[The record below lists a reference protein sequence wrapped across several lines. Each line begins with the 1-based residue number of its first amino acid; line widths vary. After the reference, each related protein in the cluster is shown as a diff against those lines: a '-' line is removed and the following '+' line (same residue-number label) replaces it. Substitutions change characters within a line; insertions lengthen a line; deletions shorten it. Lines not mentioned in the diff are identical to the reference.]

1 VSGGDGIP
9 ARGAWVGDAPPAEG
23 SAPNAPAASAPAEVV
38 GPRRPRSSVELPA
51 RLPVLPLAQV
61 VVFPHVVVP
70 LLIANDAVIGAVDRA
85 VESHKRVLLGIVKLA
100 AGSDHPPGVLDDVP
114 AEMLQEVATLG
125 TVARLLK
132 IGDGTLRL
140 LVQGN
145 ARVRLSD
152 VEGGAG
158 GLSAAYA
165 AIEESVSDPL
175 RTEALR
181 RQVLEKMLR
190 IIELAPQLAGE
201 MREVLE
207 GITDAGKLADFC
219 AANLSID
226 TAAKAQ
232 LLGTGDVTARLE
244 RLTGLLDQEIQVL
257 EVGSQI
263 SEKLK
268 SRLDEHQRE
277 YVLREQLKL
286 IREEL
291 GEGPEGGE
299 DSDGLKEK
307 LEAAHPS
314 EEALKAGRRELGRL
328 SRMSPQSAEYQVART
343 YVELLAG
350 LPWQVSSEDRLDVAH
365 ARQIL
370 DRDHYDL
377 EKVKDR
383 IIEYLAVRQLNPGA
397 RGSILCFVGPPGVG
411 KTSLG
416 QSIAEALGRKFV
428 RVALGG
434 VRDEAEI
441 RGHRR
446 TYVGALPGRIIQL
459 IERAGTRNPLFML
472 DEVDKLGADF
482 RGDPTSA
489 LLEVLDPAQNHTFVD
504 HYVEVPFDLTGVMFI
519 TTANTLATVPSPLID
534 RMEVL
539 ELPGYSPHE
548 KQQIAKRFLVPR
560 QLRET
565 GLKGR
570 RIVFGEKALE
580 VLIAEY
586 TREAG
591 VRQAEREI
599 QHVLRH
605 IAVDVVAGRAAA
617 ARVTP
622 ATVRRCLG
630 APRIL
635 PEVAGRTD
643 EVGVATGLVWTPV
656 GGDIVFIEALK
667 LPGSGA
673 ILLTGQLG
681 DVMRES
687 AQAAW
692 TFVRARHEALGVPL
706 KAFKDHDV
714 HLHVPA
720 GAVPKDGPS
729 AGVAMALALA
739 SLLSGRAVRHD
750 VAATGEITLRGHVL
764 PVGGIK
770 EKLIAAARAGLRL
783 VMVPERNAA
792 DVAEVPEE
800 VRRVL
805 EIRPVRTVDE
815 VLAAALVPKAP
826 PT

>member
-1 VSGGDGIP
+1 MTRARELP
-9 ARGAWVGDAPPAEG
+9 TRGAWVGDLGAAGGTAPGAAPPE
-23 SAPNAPAASAPAEVV
+23 APAGPSAARP
-38 GPRRPRSSVELPA
+38 PRTSAELPA
-51 RLPVLPLAQV
+51 RLPILPLAQV

-70 LLIANDAVIGAVDRA
+70 LLADTPRVIEAIDRA

-100 AGSDHPPGVLDDVP
+100 SGSDQPPGVLDDVP
-114 AEMLQEVATLG
+114 AESIAEVATLG
-125 TVARLLK
+125 TVLRLLK
-132 IGDGTLRL
+132 IGDGTLRM

-145 ARVRLSD
+145 ARVRLKE
-152 VEGGAG
+152 VTRGEE
-158 GLSAAYA
+158 GLSGAFVP
-165 AIEESVSDPL
+165 IEERVSEPV

-181 RQVLEKMLR
+181 RQVTEKMLR

-207 GITDAGKLADFC
+207 GITDPGKLTDFC
-219 AANLSID
+219 AANLSIE
-226 TAAKAQ
+226 TAAKVQ

-244 RLTGLLDQEIQVL
+244 RLATLIDQEIQVL

-268 SRLDEHQRE
+268 SRLDAHQRE

-291 GEGPEGGE
+291 GEEAGG
-299 DSDGLKEK
+299 DDDADGLRKK
-307 LEAAHPS
+307 LEDAHPP
-314 EEALKAGRRELGRL
+314 EEALQAGRRELDRL
-328 SRMSPQSAEYQVART
+328 SRMSPQSAEYQVSRT
-343 YVELLAG
+343 YVELLAS
-350 LPWQVSSEDRLDVAH
+350 LPWAVRSEDRLDVAN
-365 ARQIL
+365 ARAIL
-370 DRDHYDL
+370 DRDHFDL
-377 EKVKDR
+377 DKVKDR
-383 IIEYLAVRQLNPGA
+383 IIEYLAVHQLNPGA

-416 QSIAEALGRKFV
+416 QSIAEALGRKFI
-428 RVALGG
+428 RMALGG

-459 IERAGTRNPLFML
+459 VVRAGTRNPLFML

-504 HYVEVPFDLTGVMFI
+504 HYVEVPFDLTDVMFI
-519 TTANTLATVPSPLID
+519 TTANALSTVPPPLID

-539 ELPGYSPHE
+539 ELPGYSPRE
-548 KQQIAKRFLVPR
+548 KQQIARRYLVPR

-565 GLKGR
+565 GLAGR
-570 RIVFGEKALE
+570 DIVFGDKALD
-580 VLIAEY
+580 LIIAEY

-591 VRQAEREI
+591 VRQVEREI

-605 IAVDVVAGRAAA
+605 IAVDVVAGREAAT
-617 ARVTP
+617 RVTP

-630 APRIL
+630 PPRVL

-643 EVGVATGLVWTPV
+643 EIGVATGLVWTPV

-667 LPGSGA
+667 LPGTGE
-673 ILLTGQLG
+673 ITLTGQLG

-692 TFVRARHEALGVPL
+692 SFVRARQQALGIPP
-706 KAFKDHDV
+706 KAFKEHDV

-729 AGVAMALALA
+729 AGVAMATALA
-739 SLLSGRAVRHD
+739 SLFSGRPVRHD

-764 PVGGIK
+764 PVGGVK

-783 VMVPERNAA
+783 VMVPARNAA

-805 EIRPVRTVDE
+805 EIRPVGTVDE
-815 VLAAALVPKAP
+815 VLAAALVEREGAG
-826 PT
+826 